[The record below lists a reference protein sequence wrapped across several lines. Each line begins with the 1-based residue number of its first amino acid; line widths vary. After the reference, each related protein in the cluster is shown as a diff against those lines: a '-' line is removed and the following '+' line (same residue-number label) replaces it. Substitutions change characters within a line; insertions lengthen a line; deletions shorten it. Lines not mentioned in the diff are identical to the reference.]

1 MFDDTKNYVAPS
13 ATVLNQQV
21 NDPVKT
27 SSTVDW
33 GFDDSIFDLD

>member
-13 ATVLNQQV
+13 ATVLNQQA
-21 NDPVKT
+21 NDTVKT

-33 GFDDSIFDLD
+33 GFEDNIFDLD